1 MAISLRFATSSF
13 RMLSGTGRE
22 NTRVPIERSARGVI
36 PRAASACIRSIPGGS
51 EEEMGQPGEGNHT
64 MQQRSEKRRL
74 PSVTAEIEDLRLSTE
89 ETAAVERGLTI
100 ALTEAP
106 QGR

>member
-1 MAISLRFATSSF
+1 
-13 RMLSGTGRE
+13 
-22 NTRVPIERSARGVI
+22 
-36 PRAASACIRSIPGGS
+36 
-51 EEEMGQPGEGNHT
+51 

-74 PSVTAEIEDLRLSTE
+74 PSVTAEIEDLRLTTE

-106 QGR
+106 QGRDGTED